1 MRERTSSVMVTAAE
15 MLGRIRPKPSVLRT
29 VLTARVISASLTCAG
44 GLLGDEAGGGEE
56 DRRSNGKAEHPVRPM
71 ETTLRQHLSAAANLA
86 KSMKTH
92 IATISLLSRRRR
104 ETVKR

>member
-1 MRERTSSVMVTAAE
+1 
-15 MLGRIRPKPSVLRT
+15 
-29 VLTARVISASLTCAG
+29 
-44 GLLGDEAGGGEE
+44 
-56 DRRSNGKAEHPVRPM
+56 M

-86 KSMKTH
+86 KSMKAH